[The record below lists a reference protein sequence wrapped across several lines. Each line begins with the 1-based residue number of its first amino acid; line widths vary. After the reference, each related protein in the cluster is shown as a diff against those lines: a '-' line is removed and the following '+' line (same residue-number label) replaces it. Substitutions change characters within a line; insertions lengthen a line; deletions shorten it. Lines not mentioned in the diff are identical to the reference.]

1 MAEAVIAPPETRTRI
16 SLRSWLALL
25 GASLGTSTYM
35 TTLTIS
41 GTAIPHMQGAFS
53 AAPDQIAW
61 LLTAF
66 IVGTTIMTA
75 CSGWIS
81 GRFGLRRFFLIASGG
96 FAVTTVLCGLADSLI
111 EGVVFR
117 MLQGMFGA
125 PLLPLGQAIA
135 MNAFPSNR
143 QGLATAMWMAF
154 GNVGSIF
161 GPLMGGLLV
170 ENYGWPWVFFVTV
183 PLSLT
188 AFGATWLFVHDSER
202 AAPTNFDW
210 IGFGLLSVAIA
221 ALETMLSRGERLSWF
236 DSTEVIVEAAIGGL
250 ALYLFAIRVATARA
264 PFVST
269 ALFRNRNYVIGSAF
283 YFVHGSLV
291 FLPLFLLPLQLQ
303 SLAGYDIIGVGEL
316 LTYRGLG
323 FLAGAILVS
332 RISDRIDP
340 RIILLAGFG
349 CTAVSTWGM
358 SSWTLEV
365 RAFDVIWAGFING
378 ASSAIA
384 YVPLTVIAFWNL
396 PGRLRTE
403 GLGFFYVIS
412 FLGTATGTAIIFN
425 VLTRSMRINHDVM
438 AERLNPYNELFS
450 YAYVPRL
457 WNWAHQG
464 GVAAFDAE
472 IARQAMAIAY
482 NNSFYLIALTAIVI
496 LPLIVFIRLPPR
508 N

>member
-1 MAEAVIAPPETRTRI
+1 MAQAVIAPPDVSPRI
-16 SLRSWLALL
+16 SARSWLALMG
-25 GASLGTSTYM
+25 GAMGTSTYM
-35 TTLTIS
+35 TALTIT

-96 FAVTTVLCGLADSLI
+96 FAVTTVLCGLSSSLI
-111 EGVVFR
+111 EAVIFR
-117 MLQGMFGA
+117 VMQGMFGA

-161 GPLMGGLLV
+161 GPFVGGVLV

-183 PLSLT
+183 PLSLI
-188 AFGATWLFVHDSER
+188 AFAATWLFVFDTER
-202 AAPTNFDW
+202 AEPTKFDW
-210 IGFGLLSVAIA
+210 IGFGLLSVTIA
-221 ALETMLSRGERLSWF
+221 ALETMLSRGERLLWF
-236 DSTEVIVEAAIGGL
+236 DSPEIVAEAAIAAL
-250 ALYLFAIRVATARA
+250 AFYLFAIRITSARA
-264 PFVST
+264 PFVPS
-269 ALFRNRNYVIGSAF
+269 ALFLNRNYVIGSAF
-283 YFVHGSLV
+283 YFVHGAVV

-303 SLAGYDIIGVGEL
+303 SLAGYDIMGVGEL
-316 LTYRGLG
+316 LTCRGLG
-323 FLAGAILVS
+323 FLAGALLVS
-332 RISDRIDP
+332 RLSDRVDP
-340 RIILLAGFG
+340 RLILVLGFG

-378 ASSAIA
+378 ASSSIA
-384 YVPLTVIAFWNL
+384 YVPLTVIAFWTL
-396 PGRLRTE
+396 PGRYRTQ
-403 GLGFFYVIS
+403 GLGFFYVVS

-425 VLTRSMRINHDVM
+425 VLTRSMRINHDVL
-438 AERLNPYNELFS
+438 AERLTPYNELFN
-450 YAYVPRL
+450 YAFVPRL
-457 WNWAHQG
+457 WSWSHQG

-472 IARQAMAIAY
+472 IMRQSMMIAY
-482 NNSFYLIALTAIVI
+482 NNSFYLIALTAIVV

-508 N
+508 R